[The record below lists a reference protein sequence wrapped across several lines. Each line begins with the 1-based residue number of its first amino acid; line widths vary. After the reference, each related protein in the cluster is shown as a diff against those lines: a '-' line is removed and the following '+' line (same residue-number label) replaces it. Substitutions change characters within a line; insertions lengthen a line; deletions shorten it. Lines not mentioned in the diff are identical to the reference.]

1 MWAEKTQPLDK
12 RSHDRASITR
22 ELRHLLSI
30 QSKPSRIE
38 TGMAWLD
45 ELLGRTLVLVAHP
58 DDECI
63 AFGGLL
69 QRMHEPVVVF
79 ATNGSPADPFFWKK
93 HGSREDYAALRRREA
108 LASMK
113 AAGVKDV
120 IFLAD
125 LPGGEALVDQ
135 ELFCNLI
142 PAFDLLA
149 DIARRRM
156 ITALLTLAYEGGH
169 PDHDSCSF
177 LAAQLARFAE
187 LPCWEAPLY
196 HRNADGSG
204 TFQQFVTPTG
214 DETEVRLT
222 PQEEQGKRAMC
233 LAYGSQG
240 DFLSHFRL
248 SPEVVRPQIAYDYT
262 RPPHAGKT
270 NYEVWQ
276 WSMTAPEVCAAFAD
290 FLRTSSARAA
300 KR

>member
-1 MWAEKTQPLDK
+1 
-12 RSHDRASITR
+12 
-22 ELRHLLSI
+22 
-30 QSKPSRIE
+30 
-38 TGMAWLD
+38 MAWLD

-69 QRMHEPVVVF
+69 QRITEPTVVF
-79 ATNGSPADPFFWKK
+79 ATNGSPADPYFWNK
-93 HGSREDYAALRRREA
+93 HGSREAYAAMRRREA
-108 LASMK
+108 LASMA

-135 ELFCNLI
+135 ELFHHLM

-156 ITALLTLAYEGGH
+156 VTALLTLAYEGGH

-177 LAAQLARFAE
+177 LAAQLARFAG

-196 HRNADGSG
+196 HRNPDGSG
-204 TFQQFVTPTG
+204 TFQQFIEPAGGECEVQPTA
-214 DETEVRLT
+214 
-222 PQEEQGKRAMC
+222 EEIERKRQMC
-233 LAYGSQG
+233 LAYPSQG
-240 DFLSHFRL
+240 DFLSHFQL
-248 SPEVVRPQIAYDYT
+248 TPEIVRPQIAYDYT

-276 WSMTAPEVCAAFAD
+276 WSMRAEQVSAAFAD
-290 FLRTSSARAA
+290 FLRTAA
-300 KR
+300 AHGATR